1 MGSQEM
7 LTGWQSRGWGAS
19 RFGGE
24 EGGENRQPQLSEPA
38 LVGELSRTSDGQ
50 SPTSAG
56 SAPTWYSSSGN
67 SGSSPPGTRGVPGL
81 TSTPARVFGVLSRA
95 VSGLRAD
102 GRHPAQGNRE
112 RPSGLKPRP
121 PPLLPVHQAGSAPH
135 DPRCC
140 GGSELR
146 EALKHT
152 RPTSSP
158 GTLGGSVSGQKG

>member
-24 EGGENRQPQLSEPA
+24 EGGENRRPQLSEPA

-56 SAPTWYSSSGN
+56 SAPTWHSSSGN
-67 SGSSPPGTRGVPGL
+67 SGSSPPGTRGIPGL

-95 VSGLRAD
+95 VPGLRAD

-121 PPLLPVHQAGSAPH
+121 PPLLPVHQLALP
-135 DPRCC
+135 
-140 GGSELR
+140 LR
-146 EALKHT
+146 TPGAVAAQSSG
-152 RPTSSP
+152 RP
-158 GTLGGSVSGQKG
+158 

>member
-1 MGSQEM
+1 M

-24 EGGENRQPQLSEPA
+24 EGGENRRPQLSEPA

-56 SAPTWYSSSGN
+56 GAPTWHSSSGN
-67 SGSSPPGTRGVPGL
+67 SGSSPPGTRGVPRL

-102 GRHPAQGNRE
+102 GRHPAQVNRE
-112 RPSGLKPRP
+112 RPSGLKLRP
-121 PPLLPVHQAGSAPH
+121 PPLLPVYQAGSAPH

-140 GGSELR
+140 GGSELQ

-152 RPTSSP
+152 GPTSSS
-158 GTLGGSVSGQKG
+158 GTAVVSVSGQKG